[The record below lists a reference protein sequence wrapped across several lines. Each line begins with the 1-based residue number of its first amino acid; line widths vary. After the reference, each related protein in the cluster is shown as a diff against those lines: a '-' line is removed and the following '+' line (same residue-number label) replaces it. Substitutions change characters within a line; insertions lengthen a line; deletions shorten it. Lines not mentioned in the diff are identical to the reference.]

1 MKVPVHVLA
10 LLTGLISAGCSG
22 VSWLGSGG
30 DQEALS
36 IRGTDAYSVGAPGFT
51 HAACKAAS
59 YCEER
64 GKTAEFVS
72 SEKRVLG
79 EAHLRT
85 LYAWDYRYICTEA
98 E

>member
-1 MKVPVHVLA
+1 MKVSVHVLA

-30 DQEALS
+30 DQETLS
-36 IRGTDAYSVGAPGFT
+36 IKGTDAYSTGALGFT
-51 HAACKAAS
+51 QAAHKAAS

-72 SEKRVLG
+72 SDKRALG

-85 LYAWDYRYICTEA
+85 LYAWDYQYICTEA

>member
-36 IRGTDAYSVGAPGFT
+36 IRGTDAYSAGAPGFT
-51 HAACKAAS
+51 HAARKAAS

-64 GKTAEFVS
+64 GKTAEFVGI
-72 SEKRVLG
+72 EYRALG
-79 EAHLRT
+79 ESHLRA
-85 LYAWDYRYICTEA
+85 LYALNYQYICADPE
-98 E
+98 